1 MPIHFEDLDVMPE
14 VSGLKSVLIVP
25 CIMCPAT
32 TLAIRDKK
40 PVMQIFRSLVTSAPL
55 EQYIKDLQARLIEKG
70 LKAKVFK
77 SYLYQQWF
85 LCMWSSSRRKKL
97 QKCAKQYEAVI
108 VLGCDSALETVRDSL
123 KSTDCKIVEGMRSAG
138 LTNARLRFKFPGN
151 VCFES
156 VKILPM
162 PQQK

>member
-1 MPIHFEDLDVMPE
+1 MPIHFEDLDIMPE
-14 VSGLKSVLIVP
+14 VSGLKSALIVP

-55 EQYIKDLQARLIEKG
+55 EQYIKDLQSRLIEKG
-70 LKAKVFK
+70 LKTKVFK

-85 LCMWSSSRRKKL
+85 LCM
-97 QKCAKQYEAVI
+97 
-108 VLGCDSALETVRDSL
+108 
-123 KSTDCKIVEGMRSAG
+123 RSAG
-138 LTNARLRFKFPGN
+138 LTNAKLKFKFPGN
-151 VCFES
+151 VCFEG
-156 VKILPM
+156 VKIIPM